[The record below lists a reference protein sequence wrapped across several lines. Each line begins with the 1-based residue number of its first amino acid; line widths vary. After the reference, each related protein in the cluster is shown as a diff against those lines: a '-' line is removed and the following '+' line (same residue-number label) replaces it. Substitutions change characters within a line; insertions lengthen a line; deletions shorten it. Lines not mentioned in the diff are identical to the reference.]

1 MVTEEKTVADTES
14 YPMGEGKLFTI
25 IEEDQEGVKLGLHTA
40 NEVEKSDQHTAN
52 EVEKYQGDQAVVEAA
67 NEVPTSPEHILP
79 DRFSPINSLEFLE
92 YLSQEE
98 DHWYGAVPGIGLLSP
113 SQAAA
118 QRRVR
123 SKEHQT
129 DNLISISSG

>member
-1 MVTEEKTVADTES
+1 MVTEEKT
-14 YPMGEGKLFTI
+14 
-25 IEEDQEGVKLGLHTA
+25 
-40 NEVEKSDQHTAN
+40 
-52 EVEKYQGDQAVVEAA
+52 GDQAVVEAA

-79 DRFSPINSLEFLE
+79 DRSSPTNSLEFLE

-98 DHWYGAVPGIGLLSP
+98 GHWYGAVPGIGLLSP